1 MSDLEIKNLGRKE
14 LEICYKDGVYK
25 ISADEIDRL
34 CNNQGANPAYQPIE
48 MIVAFKLFDVEAKLA
63 VAVSVLSQLEDRY
76 LDWDMMSTKGCR
88 ELIQRIRRDA
98 SDAIE
103 QIKQGPL
110 SENDKKHLEREIEG

>member
-25 ISADEIDRL
+25 RSADEIDRL